1 MRVLVMGY
9 VENTLGSGEKIEF
22 EIKFHWLYTITA
34 WSALIFLG
42 VIGIGIIIFLSMMI
56 KKWTTER
63 VLTNS
68 RFIKKTGWIRRNTE
82 EIPIDRMEEVN
93 LNQTFSGRIFGY
105 GNVTISGMGIGKI
118 NLNMIDDPLDFQRK
132 LNDLKVNLSAQAP

>member
-1 MRVLVMGY
+1 MGY
-9 VENTLGSGEKIEF
+9 VENTLGSGEIIEF
-22 EIKFHWLYTITA
+22 EIKFHWLYTFTA
-34 WSALIFLG
+34 YLALIILG
-42 VIGIGIIIFLSMMI
+42 FVGIGIIIWLTMMI

-93 LNQTFSGRIFGY
+93 LNQTIFGRIFGY
-105 GNVTISGMGIGKI
+105 GNVAISGMGIGKI
-118 NLNMIDDPLDFQRK
+118 NLKMIDDPLDFQRK
-132 LNDLKVNLSAQAP
+132 LNDLKIRLTAPTP

>member
-1 MRVLVMGY
+1 MGY

-22 EIKFHWLYTITA
+22 EIKFHWLYTFSA
-34 WSALIFLG
+34 WSYLIILG
-42 VIGIGIIIFLSMMI
+42 FIGIGIIIFLSMMI

-93 LNQTFSGRIFGY
+93 LNQTILGRIFGY

-132 LNDLKVNLSAQAP
+132 LNDLKVNMSSRAP

>member
-1 MRVLVMGY
+1 MGY

-22 EIKFHWLYTITA
+22 EIKFHWLYTFSA
-34 WSALIFLG
+34 WSYLIILG
-42 VIGIGIIIFLSMMI
+42 FIGIGIIIFLSMMI

-93 LNQTFSGRIFGY
+93 LNQGIFGRIFGF
-105 GNVTISGMGIGKI
+105 GDVTISGMGIGKI

-132 LNDLKVNLSAQAP
+132 LNDLKVNMSSRAP

>member
-1 MRVLVMGY
+1 MDTPIWVVGLLISSSQYWNDVLLNDYRV
-9 VENTLGSGEKIEF
+9 
-22 EIKFHWLYTITA
+22 A
-34 WSALIFLG
+34 
-42 VIGIGIIIFLSMMI
+42 IGIGILIFFSMMI

-93 LNQTFSGRIFGY
+93 LNQTIHGRIFGY

-118 NLNMIDDPLDFQRK
+118 NLNMIDDPLGFQRK

>member
-1 MRVLVMGY
+1 MGY
-9 VENTLGSGEKIEF
+9 VQNTLGNGETIEF
-22 EIKFHWLYTITA
+22 EIKFHWLYKVTA
-34 WSALIFLG
+34 WLALIILG
-42 VIGIGIIIFLSMMI
+42 VFVIGVIIFFSMMI
-56 KKWTTER
+56 RKWTTER
-63 VLTNS
+63 VLTNL

-93 LNQTFSGRIFGY
+93 LNQTIFGRIFGY

-118 NLNMIDDPLDFQRK
+118 NLKMIDDPLDFQRK

>member
-1 MRVLVMGY
+1 MGY

-22 EIKFHWLYTITA
+22 EIKFHWLYTFSA
-34 WSALIFLG
+34 WSYLIILG
-42 VIGIGIIIFLSMMI
+42 FIGIGIIIFLSMMI

-93 LNQTFSGRIFGY
+93 LNQGIFGRIFGF
-105 GNVTISGMGIGKI
+105 GDVTISGMGIGKI
-118 NLNMIDDPLDFQRK
+118 NLNMIDDPLGFQRK